1 MVDKDLLSFD
11 KLHFIGIGGVGMSG
25 LARIAAAQGI
35 RVSGSD
41 MKGSRFTS
49 QLEQNWIPVSIGH
62 NPKNIPDGDDVV
74 VVVSTA
80 IMNDN
85 PELIAAKERGLRIIH
100 RAQLLSYLGRDLKT
114 LAVAGTHGKTTTSS
128 MLASTLDAIGED
140 PTFVIGGMVLSYN
153 TNARPGSGQY
163 YVVEADESDKSI
175 TSIEPYA
182 AIITSIE
189 SDHLDHY
196 KSLDE
201 IYEKFG
207 QFISLVPD
215 LNPVIV
221 YADDEKLVRLAKNNA
236 NNVITY
242 GFSEHSDVRIIESA
256 RVGVGSSFQVQL
268 ASGKIVKS
276 AITKNPGMHNE
287 LNATAVLALVEAL
300 GLDVELAATKLRDF
314 AGVHRRFE
322 LVGSASG
329 VTVVDDY
336 AHHPTEIKATIKAAK
351 GLDFNRV
358 HVVFQPHR
366 YSRVHLFCDILAEEF
381 GEAFDEADSLIFT
394 DVYAAGELPIPGVN
408 GKTFMKTILDH
419 TGHPSTQ
426 YVERLVDVPKAFA
439 EYAQA
444 GDLIITM
451 GAGDVTEIG
460 THILSEIGKRTLANT
475 AG

>member
-1 MVDKDLLSFD
+1 MSNVNKLNFK

-41 MKGSRFTS
+41 IKGSRFTS
-49 QLEQNWIPVSIGH
+49 QLEQNWVPVSIGH
-62 NPKNIPDGDDVV
+62 DPKNIPEGDDVV

-80 IMNDN
+80 IMDSN
-85 PELIAAKERGLRIIH
+85 PEYIAAKERGLKIIH

-128 MLASTLDAIGED
+128 MLASTLDAMGED

-153 TNARPGSGQY
+153 TNARPGSGEY

-182 AIITSIE
+182 VIVTSIE

-196 KSLDE
+196 KSLNE
-201 IYEKFG
+201 IYDKFG
-207 QFISLVPD
+207 QFISMVKD
-215 LNPVIV
+215 DNPVIV
-221 YADDEKLVRLAKNNA
+221 FGDDERLVSLAKDNA
-236 NNVITY
+236 KNIITY
-242 GFSEHSDVRIIESA
+242 GFGENCDVRIIKSE
-256 RVGVGSSFQVQL
+256 RIGVGSSFTIKL
-268 ASGKIVKS
+268 ANGNEVSS

-287 LNATAVLALVEAL
+287 LNATAVLALIEAL
-300 GLDVELAATKLRDF
+300 GLDVDLAAKKLRDF

-336 AHHPTEIKATIKAAK
+336 AHHPTEIKATIKAARD
-351 GLDFNRV
+351 LDFNRI

-366 YSRVHLFCDILAEEF
+366 YSRVNLFCNILAKEF
-381 GEAFDEADSLIFT
+381 GESFDEADSVIFT
-394 DVYAAGELPIPGVN
+394 DVYAAGERPIPGVN
-408 GKTFMKTILDH
+408 GKTFMQTILDH
-419 TGHPSTQ
+419 SGHPSIK
-426 YVERLVDVPKAFA
+426 YVERLVDVPATFA
-439 EYAQA
+439 EYVEA

-460 THILSEIGKRTLANT
+460 SHILTEIGKRTLANT